1 LIIAATYL
9 LVTLKITKQ
18 LLPPSKLGLFA
29 LGDTKQDSRRVR
41 IGVDVG
47 GTFTDVV
54 LIDQQGQRW
63 YVKVPSTP
71 SDPSQGFLKGLHEA
85 LDAAGIP
92 PNQISDI
99 RHGTT
104 VATNAVLQRRGAKVS
119 LITTKGFEDLLEIGR
134 QQRPSLYD
142 IFVDRV
148 PQLVSR
154 GRCFAASERVTANGD
169 INTELKE
176 NEAIRVAQLAGEGAE
191 AVAVCLLFSYKNS
204 AHEKQLKKQLQAL
217 YSDIPVSLSSEV
229 LPEFREY
236 ERMSTTT
243 LDAYVTPIL
252 YTYLHRLESALKSS
266 GVEAPLLIMQSH
278 GGLLQ
283 SSLARQQAVHLL
295 FSGLAGGTLG
305 GCYTSQIMGEEK
317 LVTFD
322 MGGTSTDVALITGGE
337 LRETSEGSIGGL
349 PCRVPMVDVETVGA
363 GGGSIAWIDE
373 GGILRVGPH
382 SAGAEPGPCCYDLG
396 GRDVTVTDANLLLGR
411 LNPNYFLGGKLPLK
425 IQPAR
430 EQLLSLSKQLNLS
443 EEACAFGI
451 LRIVN
456 SNMERAIRLVSIQR
470 GYDPRDFALVAFGG
484 AGPMHAWAL
493 AKDLG
498 IPRVIIPVA
507 PGLHSALGLL
517 ATNLRCDK
525 SLSVLLSTNQPDFE
539 QLDTVYKNLE
549 SETRQLLYEQG
560 VLDKQISIRRLA
572 DLRYQGQSYEL
583 VVNTPRGKLNSSWI
597 VKLVNIFNKQH
608 EQRFGYSTPE
618 AAVTIVN
625 LRVVAIGPMPKLK
638 PPRIPVGA
646 KHPTPKESRPV
657 FFEELNEFV
666 ATPVYERSSLGRE
679 SELLGPAIIE
689 QLDSTTVV
697 YPEVRAVIR
706 RDGNIILE
714 EVE

>member
-1 LIIAATYL
+1 MGSA
-9 LVTLKITKQ
+9 K
-18 LLPPSKLGLFA
+18 SG
-29 LGDTKQDSRRVR
+29 SRRVR

-63 YVKVPSTP
+63 HAKVPSTP
-71 SDPSQGFLKGLHEA
+71 SDPSQGFLKGLYEV
-85 LDAAGIP
+85 LDAAGAP
-92 PNQISDI
+92 PNQIKDI
-99 RHGTT
+99 LHGTT
-104 VATNAVLQRRGAKVS
+104 VATNAVLQRRGAKIS

-134 QQRPSLYD
+134 QQRPLLYD

-148 PQLVSR
+148 PVLVPKE
-154 GRCFAASERVTANGD
+154 RCFGAIERVTANGN
-169 INTELKE
+169 IHTELKE
-176 NEAIRVAQLAGEGAE
+176 KEALRVAQVAGEGAE
-191 AVAVCLLFSYKNS
+191 AVAVCLLFAYKNPV
-204 AHEKQLKKQLQAL
+204 HEQQLEKHLRSL
-217 YSDIPVSLSSEV
+217 YPDIPVSLSSEV

-252 YTYLHRLESALKSS
+252 STYLHRLERALKSS
-266 GVEAPLLIMQSH
+266 GLEAPLLIMQSH

-283 SSLARQQAVHLL
+283 SSLARQHAVRLL

-305 GCYTSQIMGEEK
+305 GRYTSQIMGEEK
-317 LVTFD
+317 LITFD
-322 MGGTSTDVALITGGE
+322 MGGTSTDVALISEGE
-337 LRETSEGSIGGL
+337 FRETSEGSIGGL

-373 GGILRVGPH
+373 GGVLRVGPQ

-396 GRDVTVTDANLLLGR
+396 GREVTVTDANLLLGR
-411 LNPNYFLGGKLPLK
+411 LNPDYFLGGKLTLK
-425 IQPAR
+425 RQPAR
-430 EQLLSLSKQLNLS
+430 EQLLVLSRQLGLS
-443 EEACAFGI
+443 EEECAFGI

-470 GYDPRDFALVAFGG
+470 GYDPREFALVAFGG

-517 ATNLRCDK
+517 ATNLRCDR
-525 SLSVLLSTNQPDFE
+525 SLSVLLPASKPDIE
-539 QLDTVYKNLE
+539 QLDSVYKNLE
-549 SETRQLLYEQG
+549 SKTRQLLYEQG
-560 VLDKQISIRRLA
+560 VTDRQVSIQRLA

-583 VVNTPRGKLNSSWI
+583 VVNAPKGKINSSW
-597 VKLVNIFNKQH
+597 VAKLLNTFNQQH
-608 EQRFGYSTPE
+608 EQRFGYSTPK

-625 LRVVAIGPMPKLK
+625 LRVVAIGPMPQLK
-638 PPRIPVGA
+638 PPHIPVGV
-646 KHPTPKESRPV
+646 KYPTPKERRPV
-657 FFEELNEFV
+657 YFEMLNEFV
-666 ATPVYERSSLGRE
+666 STPVYERSSLGCK
-679 SELLGPAIIE
+679 SEIIGPVIIE
-689 QLDSTTVV
+689 QLDSTTVIH
-697 YPEVRAVIR
+697 PKVRAVIR

-714 EVE
+714 EIE